1 MPYFSNF
8 DWNLLEKTSVV
19 CEISTLE
26 FAKLKN
32 FVQKKQTKKTLSPV

>member
-8 DWNLLEKTSVV
+8 DWNLLEETSVV
-19 CEISTLE
+19 FEISNLE

-32 FVQKKQTKKTLSPV
+32 FVQKKL